1 MSLEKSIYEA
11 WDNALQNGYE
21 EWLLEASTIDIA
33 VDMMDCDGDIELYS
47 NGMVDVVVG
56 YLDPLQ
62 LNYRKQVYG
71 NFPEDYMKLGVYRKK
86 KNG

>member
-21 EWLLEASTIDIA
+21 EWLLESSTIDIA

-47 NGMVDVVVG
+47 NGMIDVVVG
-56 YLDPLQ
+56 YLDTIQ
-62 LNYRKQVYG
+62 LNYKKEVYG
-71 NFPEDYMKLGVYRKK
+71 SFP
-86 KNG
+86 

>member
-47 NGMVDVVVG
+47 NGMIDVVVG
-56 YLDPLQ
+56 HIDTLQ
-62 LNYRKQVYG
+62 LNYRREVYG
-71 NFPEDYMKLGVYRKK
+71 NFPEDYMKFGVYRKK

>member
-21 EWLLEASTIDIA
+21 EWLLESSTIDIA
-33 VDMMDCDGDIELYS
+33 VDMMDCDGDVELYS
-47 NGMVDVVVG
+47 NGMIDVVVG
-56 YLDPLQ
+56 YIDTLQ
-62 LNYRKQVYG
+62 LNYRREVYG
-71 NFPEDYMKLGVYRKK
+71 NFPEDYMKFGVYRRK

>member
-21 EWLLEASTIDIA
+21 EWLLESSTIDIA

-47 NGMVDVVVG
+47 NGMIDVVVG
-56 YLDPLQ
+56 YLDTIQ
-62 LNYRKQVYG
+62 LNYKKQVYG
-71 NFPEDYMKLGVYRKK
+71 SFP
-86 KNG
+86 